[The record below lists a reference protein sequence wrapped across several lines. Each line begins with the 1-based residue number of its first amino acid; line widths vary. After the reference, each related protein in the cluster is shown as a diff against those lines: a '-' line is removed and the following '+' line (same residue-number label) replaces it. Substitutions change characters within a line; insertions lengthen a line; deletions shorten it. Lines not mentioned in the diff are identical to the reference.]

1 MNEKGGIPSLEF
13 AISALLF
20 FALIGAGLL
29 GFLTG
34 NWIALKAI
42 AGFIVVLIIYVV
54 VLGFFEDLAYT
65 RRKRSLYK
73 DLVRLLKPAKK
84 NKDTLAIEDTAK
96 RIQNH
101 KLFPTEFFNEA
112 AKLVDLY
119 RHVHSSQRAMARSIL
134 LRSIPFDLQTLA
146 LFLAIPVVDDMSE
159 TSFKRWLWGCKPDVL
174 EIFQSCLEDISRN
187 DHAVLLA
194 LFINLTPKWATPEYA
209 AVLKPFRPHLE
220 AHYEKITGS
229 DHEQLDSYVKYW
241 VAEDADATG
250 KGG

>member
-159 TSFKRWLWGCKPDVL
+159 TSFKRWLWGANRMCWTMCWR
-174 EIFQSCLEDISRN
+174 FFNR
-187 DHAVLLA
+187 A
-194 LFINLTPKWATPEYA
+194 LRIYQEMTMRCCWRCSSTLPQNGPLRST
-209 AVLKPFRPHLE
+209 
-220 AHYEKITGS
+220 
-229 DHEQLDSYVKYW
+229 QQC
-241 VAEDADATG
+241 
-250 KGG
+250 